1 MKNNDDPENADRA
14 GPQYPSPGTIFSQDI
29 EITGK
34 SSTKRS
40 CKRLSP
46 TILLH
51 SQSAEAPKIQ

>member
-1 MKNNDDPENADRA
+1 MTNNDDPENTDQT
-14 GPQYPSPGTIFSQDI
+14 GPQSPSPGTIFTQDI

-51 SQSAEAPKIQ
+51 RQSAEAPKIQ